1 MKRSDSSELLS
12 ISPGRRR
19 NWTPTQKPC
28 TSQTQDSSNKKVS
41 RVDSLKN
48 FGIFFRNDRYSD
60 TETDQKSDSELTESK
75 KLFTY
80 KKKNKKRPKAPSE
93 TIELTEQQLKDYLT
107 IMQPSKQDLQNMLS
121 EIMGTEASKQTETAK
136 RLGIL
141 SEERT
146 PKPTRRFRMKNMF
159 SLRTSSKSDDEGDMK
174 RERKNEKRSI
184 SSTSL
189 TSLTEM
195 FTTKSKKTLSHSDI
209 STIINSLLIKSD
221 ESGYGS
227 DSTRA
232 GMDSPR
238 GSIKSQVS
246 DVTIPPKAEYS
257 PSLCI
262 KTLTPL
268 VPTDIKPIKLVP
280 FEASKLRTRDHY
292 NDDTDSADE
301 DAAESESRR
310 QRRSQFRNSS
320 RTKRPRSQSSD
331 IDRASTKK
339 KTTPLLNSPKKI
351 TNSEAFTNLDKNP
364 ELKMSVEEL
373 SQTFT
378 EKLNKLSLE
387 FNSTAYPTCTL
398 KTQPIRLPLLEKE
411 FKCVRLRLEN
421 YENVGITIA
430 PKDSTSPSY
439 IVTDIASDS
448 AAER

>member
-1 MKRSDSSELLS
+1 M
-12 ISPGRRR
+12 
-19 NWTPTQKPC
+19 
-28 TSQTQDSSNKKVS
+28 
-41 RVDSLKN
+41 DSLKN
-48 FGIFFRNDRYSD
+48 FGLLFRNDRYSD
-60 TETDQKSDSELTESK
+60 TETEQKSDSELTESK

-80 KKKNKKRPKAPSE
+80 KKKNKKRPKTTSE

-107 IMQPSKQDLQNMLS
+107 IMQPSKQDLQNMLN
-121 EIMGTEASKQTETAK
+121 EIMGADATKQTETAK
-136 RLGIL
+136 RLGIVC
-141 SEERT
+141 EERT

-159 SLRTSSKSDDEGDMK
+159 SLRTSSKSDDEGDLK

-189 TSLTEM
+189 TSLTDM

-246 DVTIPPKAEYS
+246 DVTNPPKAEYS
-257 PSLCI
+257 PSLCD
-262 KTLTPL
+262 KTLVA
-268 VPTDIKPIKLVP
+268 VPKDIKPIKLVP
-280 FEASKLRTRDHY
+280 FEATKLRTRDHY

-301 DAAESESRR
+301 DTAESESRK

-320 RTKRPRSQSSD
+320 RMKRPRSQSSD
-331 IDRASTKK
+331 FDQTSSKK
-339 KTTPLLNSPKKI
+339 KNTLIVISPKKK
-351 TNSEAFTNLDKNP
+351 NSSETYTNLSKNP

-373 SQTFT
+373 SQSFT

-387 FNSTAYPTCTL
+387 FTSTAYPTCTL
-398 KTQPIRLPLLEKE
+398 KNQPVRLPLLEKE

-421 YENVGITIA
+421 SENVGITIA

-439 IVTDIASDS
+439 TVTDIASDS